1 MATSRSMS
9 PGGALLRSSRMFSLP
24 PPVPAQVN
32 NIVNSSVNRSDS
44 ATLPYPTL
52 QSITTPS
59 AARRQGDW
67 GFKRPFPLKSTTTS
81 STPLIRVKQVDT
93 IEHVTD
99 FASASDHTLSLE
111 KFQEM
116 NIPVVMPP
124 FYDPSNP
131 SSQVPESMPRKSV
144 FEESHDVTDIAPEKK
159 HTMSKYRW
167 QFDGP
172 WLAGMSEGEFNKY
185 LQSKVKP
192 RRAEF
197 RRWLKG
203 IVAEEMNQQ
212 AITDSIEKGDG
223 GEHVKLTAAEVTDE
237 QLTNRIRELR
247 EDRLELYKLVGRF
260 LDLAPVAPK
269 LGKISSAVDG
279 IRLHLSRPT
288 PMNPYAEAGPPVTH
302 PSAGISYLRTG
313 SFVENHPLYG
323 PQQSRRHVAGR
334 VLLSNSGFTGNINS
348 SNVNINIG
356 LGGFVTKPPTGDS
369 FGNNKM
375 AGSRF
380 DPAQRGGEKQYVEPL
395 LAVVDS
401 RGNVRVTAK
410 ASQPEGVAVAKELDG
425 VQVGNNR
432 TEPDSSTEPAE
443 SRKTGKQ
450 FYSDSGS
457 YGFKA

>member
-32 NIVNSSVNRSDS
+32 NIVNSSVNRSDT

-67 GFKRPFPLKSTTTS
+67 GFKRPFPLKSTTKS

-99 FASASDHTLSLE
+99 FASAADHTLSLE

-131 SSQVPESMPRKSV
+131 SNQVPESMPRKSV

-159 HTMSKYRW
+159 HTMSAYRW

-185 LQSKVKP
+185 LQVKVKP

-197 RRWLKG
+197 RQWLKG
-203 IVAEEMNQQ
+203 VVAEEMNQQ
-212 AITDSIEKGDG
+212 AITDSIENGDG
-223 GEHVKLTAAEVTDE
+223 GQHVKLTAGDITDE
-237 QLTNRIRELR
+237 QLTDRIRELR
-247 EDRLELYKLVGRF
+247 YDRVELHKLVGRF
-260 LDLAPVAPK
+260 LDLAPIAPK
-269 LGKISSAVDG
+269 ISKIPFLNGNKYNISK
-279 IRLHLSRPT
+279 PP

-323 PQQSRRHVAGR
+323 PQQSHRHVAGR
-334 VLLSNSGFTGNINS
+334 VLLSNSGFGPISN
-348 SNVNINIG
+348 SNVNVNIG
-356 LGGFVTKPPTGDS
+356 LGGFVTKPPNGDS
-369 FGNNKM
+369 FWNNK
-375 AGSRF
+375 AVGNRF

-410 ASQPEGVAVAKELDG
+410 ASQPEGVVVAKELDG
-425 VQVGNNR
+425 VRVA
-432 TEPDSSTEPAE
+432 EKHAESESTFEPAE
-443 SRKTGKQ
+443 SRKTGKEV
-450 FYSDSGS
+450 YSDSRS

>member
-32 NIVNSSVNRSDS
+32 NIVNSSVNRSDT

-67 GFKRPFPLKSTTTS
+67 GFKRPFPLKSTTKS

-99 FASASDHTLSLE
+99 FASAADHTLSLE

-124 FYDPSNP
+124 FYDPANP

-144 FEESHDVTDIAPEKK
+144 FEESHDVTDIAPDKK
-159 HTMSKYRW
+159 HTMNAYRW
-167 QFDGP
+167 KFDGP
-172 WLAGMSEGEFNKY
+172 WLAGLSEGEFNKY
-185 LQSKVKP
+185 LRAKVKP

-197 RRWLKG
+197 RQWLKG
-203 IVAEEMNQQ
+203 IVAEEMNEQ

-237 QLTNRIRELR
+237 QLTHRIRELR
-247 EDRLELYKLVGRF
+247 ADRVELYKLVGRF
-260 LDLAPVAPK
+260 LDLAPIAPK
-269 LGKISSAVDG
+269 TPKIPSFDVM
-279 IRLHLSRPT
+279 RMNLRKPP

-334 VLLSNSGFTGNINS
+334 VLLSS
-348 SNVNINIG
+348 SNFGPANNNNFNVTIG
-356 LGGFVTKPPTGDS
+356 LGGFVTKPPTGDN
-369 FGNNKM
+369 FWNNKA
-375 AGSRF
+375 AGNRF
-380 DPAQRGGEKQYVEPL
+380 DPAQVGGDKQYVEPL

-401 RGNVRVTAK
+401 RGNIRVTAK
-410 ASQPEGVAVAKELDG
+410 ASQPEGVVVAKQLDG
-425 VQVGNNR
+425 AEVGEKNAR
-432 TEPDSSTEPAE
+432 PESSIEPAE
-443 SRKTGKQ
+443 SRKTGREV
-450 FYSDSGS
+450 YGDSGS

>member
-44 ATLPYPTL
+44 ATLPYPTH

-67 GFKRPFPLKSTTTS
+67 GFKRPFPLKSTTKST
-81 STPLIRVKQVDT
+81 TPLIRVKAVDT

-99 FASASDHTLSLE
+99 FASSADHTLSLE

-144 FEESHDVTDIAPEKK
+144 FEESHDITDIAPEKK
-159 HTMSKYRW
+159 HTMSAYRW
-167 QFDGP
+167 HFDGP

-185 LQSKVKP
+185 LQAKVKP

-197 RRWLKG
+197 RQWLKG
-203 IVAEEMNQQ
+203 IVAEEMNQR
-212 AITDSIEKGDG
+212 AIAESMDKGDG
-223 GEHVKLTAAEVTDE
+223 GEHVQLTAADVTDE
-237 QLTNRIRELR
+237 HLTNRLRELR
-247 EDRLELYKLVGRF
+247 ADRVDLYKLVGRF
-260 LDLAPVAPK
+260 LDLAPIAPK
-269 LGKISSAVDG
+269 RVPIPEVPGDM
-279 IRLHLSRPT
+279 RFNLSKPA

-334 VLLSNSGFTGNINS
+334 VLLSNSSFGQSMGT
-348 SNVNINIG
+348 NVNVNIG

-369 FGNNKM
+369 FWNNKT
-375 AGSRF
+375 ARNRF

-410 ASQPEGVAVAKELDG
+410 ASHPEGVAVAKELDG
-425 VQVGNNR
+425 VRVGGKQA
-432 TEPDSSTEPAE
+432 EPESSFAPAQ
-443 SRKTGKQ
+443 SRKTGNEL
-450 FYSDSGS
+450 YGDSGS